1 MKAKLLITTVT
12 VLGLSACSK
21 DKFSTKPQLTFKSVN
36 TQTLAP
42 EQIIKFTLHY
52 TDKEGD
58 IQNTLYVQKITQ
70 NCEASN
76 FESLYQM
83 PTDVPPQQNGEG
95 DVTVTFGYGV
105 DLNVP
110 PIKEP
115 ACPEQNDTRY
125 FRFALTDKKN
135 NTSDTITSPQ
145 IVLLKR

>member
-1 MKAKLLITTVT
+1 MKTKLLITAVT
-12 VLGLSACSK
+12 ALCLSACSK

-36 TQTLAP
+36 TPILAP
-42 EQIIKFTLHY
+42 EQAIKFTLHY

-70 NCEASN
+70 NCDLSN
-76 FESLYQM
+76 FESAYQM
-83 PTDVPPQQNGEG
+83 PTDVPTQQNGEG
-95 DVTVTFGYGV
+95 DITVTFGYGV
-105 DLNVP
+105 DLNLP

-115 ACPEQNDTRY
+115 ACPGQNDTCV
-125 FRFALTDKKN
+125 FRFALTDKQN

>member
-1 MKAKLLITTVT
+1 MKTKLLITAVT
-12 VLGLSACSK
+12 ALCLSACSK
-21 DKFSTKPQLTFKSVN
+21 DKFSTKPELTFKSVN
-36 TQTLAP
+36 TQVLGP
-42 EQIIKFTLHY
+42 EQIIRFTLHY

-70 NCEASN
+70 NCDLSN
-76 FESLYQM
+76 FESAYQM
-83 PTDVPPQQNGEG
+83 PNNVPKQQNGEG
-95 DVTVTFGYGV
+95 DITVTFGYGV

-115 ACPEQNDTRY
+115 ACPEQNDTCV
-125 FRFALTDKKN
+125 FRFALTDLKS